1 MTLDEQLIHSTIKIN
16 SIQSDGSECSGTGF
30 FFNFEIDGKRIPAI
44 ITNKHVVRESKKLLL
59 SFSLVKNNEILIG
72 QTQKVC
78 LTDPASFIVNHP
90 NKDVDLCAILI
101 GAILNSEFENQ
112 LLFSYFSIENI
123 ITDADFGKGSLSNIE
138 EITLIGYPDGLFDE
152 YNNLPIVRRG
162 ITATSI
168 KYDFDNKKEF
178 LIDSAIFPGS
188 SGSPVIIFN
197 QGAYSHHNGIQ
208 FGNRLYLIGIVSKTF
223 LHKIDGELKAIE
235 VPSTSK
241 IIAQSMMPNNLGI
254 VIKSERILELIPEI
268 RSLCQN
274 LKDN

>member
-101 GAILNSEFENQ
+101 GAILNFEFENQ

-123 ITDADFGKGSLSNIE
+123 ITDADFGKRSLSNIE

-223 LHKIDGELKAIE
+223 LHKIDGELKFPQQA
-235 VPSTSK
+235 K
-241 IIAQSMMPNNLGI
+241 L
-254 VIKSERILELIPEI
+254 LL
-268 RSLCQN
+268 SL
-274 LKDN
+274 